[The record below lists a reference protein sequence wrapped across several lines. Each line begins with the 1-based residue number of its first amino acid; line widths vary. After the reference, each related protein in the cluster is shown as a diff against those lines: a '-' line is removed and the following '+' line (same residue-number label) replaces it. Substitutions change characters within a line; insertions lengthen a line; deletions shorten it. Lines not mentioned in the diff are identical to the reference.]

1 MKRHLEKQKKCIIIN
16 NINDKNEEELY
27 NDSLLKKK
35 INEEVNIVLTQ
46 KNNTKPKCSKCNK
59 CNKIFNNKSNLNKH
73 LKHNVCSSIN
83 IEKDTEQKEVNQ
95 ITNIQNIGIQNNII
109 NININSL
116 RGFDED
122 WNISNITKDMREKI
136 LLSDKKFTNTLE
148 NILKN
153 DENLNIILKDKATG
167 FVYKTK
173 NNDYE
178 VMNVKDILEE
188 SMDKIY
194 KHLRYFF
201 SEIVDNNKNDI
212 RIDILENELKEVDKK
227 YQTYKNSE
235 IQIKAQFVSHALK
248 AIKYPHT
255 HFIPLGG
262 GIYKVLNFDH
272 FELELNLF
280 STPSFRNRNAFTE
293 WMSKN
298 LFSK

>member
-1 MKRHLEKQKKCIIIN
+1 MSNFYYYQCEKCNYISKQKIDMKRHLEKQKKCIIIN
-16 NINDKNEEELY
+16 NINDKNEGQLY
-27 NDSLLKKK
+27 NDSLIKKKMNEEFNVVLKKK
-35 INEEVNIVLTQ
+35 NDIN
-46 KNNTKPKCSKCNK
+46 PKFNKCNK
-59 CNKIFNNKSNLNKH
+59 CNKMFNNKSNLNKH
-73 LKHNVCSSIN
+73 MKHNVCNSEN
-83 IEKDTEQKEVNQ
+83 IDIDQKEVNQ

-178 VMNVKDILEE
+178 VMHVKDILEE

-227 YQTYKNSE
+227 YQTYKNSIMINNTVNNCLSNIFDDKKIE
-235 IQIKAQFVSHALK
+235 ALEQFIK
-248 AIKYPHT
+248 IKNNIDYDN
-255 HFIPLGG
+255 IIDNG
-262 GIYKVLNFDH
+262 Y
-272 FELELNLF
+272 
-280 STPSFRNRNAFTE
+280 
-293 WMSKN
+293 
-298 LFSK
+298 

>member
-1 MKRHLEKQKKCIIIN
+1 MSNLYYYQCEKCNYISKQKIDMKRHLEKQKKCIVIDDICD
-16 NINDKNEEELY
+16 IGDKNEEQLY
-27 NDSLLKKK
+27 NNSLIKKK
-35 INEEVNIVLTQ
+35 MNEDFSVVFNKKDNIKL
-46 KNNTKPKCSKCNK
+46 KCNK
-59 CNKIFNNKSNLNKH
+59 CNKVFNNKSNLNKH
-73 LKHNVCSSIN
+73 MKNNVCNSEN
-83 IEKDTEQKEVNQ
+83 IDIEQKEVSQ

-178 VMNVKDILEE
+178 VMHVKDILEE

-227 YQTYKNSE
+227 YQTYKNSIMINNNVNNCLSNIFDDKKIE
-235 IQIKAQFVSHALK
+235 AIEKFIK
-248 AIKYPHT
+248 IKNNIDYEN
-255 HFIPLGG
+255 IIDNG
-262 GIYKVLNFDH
+262 Y
-272 FELELNLF
+272 
-280 STPSFRNRNAFTE
+280 
-293 WMSKN
+293 
-298 LFSK
+298 